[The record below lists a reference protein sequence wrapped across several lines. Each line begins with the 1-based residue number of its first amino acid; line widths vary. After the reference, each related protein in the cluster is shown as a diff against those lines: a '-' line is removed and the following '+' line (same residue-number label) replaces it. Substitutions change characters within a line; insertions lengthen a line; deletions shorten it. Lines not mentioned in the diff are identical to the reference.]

1 MANDSFATF
10 AQVSALDYNDFL
22 VGYRNISETR
32 ISYAGLLTT
41 FTEALSTD
49 PEKVNSIYTTVNS
62 LSDSWE
68 ESVYIAPLQAAS
80 ASWNSVYSNVNA
92 NSSRYT
98 TIDYLS
104 TTNVILSAAT
114 IQGGLSALSLQ
125 TDSLSSRL
133 ISLIHIPENDGTNP
147 SIIIGETSATTGFSG
162 FNIFYDELQ
171 NKLTITSLFSGV
183 SSAIVTIDRSGVAS
197 GPMFPYVATL
207 SKFITAA
214 GASTFYPAALSGMIP
229 ASEITSRIT
238 EGKGMMR
245 GSFLFATLAGPTTT
259 RVRFE
264 FANNAAFTG
273 SITVF
278 NNTVTANAASSI
290 LKAFEAY
297 VIDGSFIIPNN
308 SANPYG
314 ITSGYLVN
322 AGLATTD
329 LYYRA
334 GFTAGDTGT
343 LCILSGGSIRIVP

>member
-10 AQVSALDYNDFL
+10 AQISALDYNDFL

-32 ISYAGLLTT
+32 ISYPGLLTT
-41 FTEALSTD
+41 FTAAFSAD
-49 PEKVNSIYTTVNS
+49 PVKVNSVYTTVNATS
-62 LSDSWE
+62 ANNA
-68 ESVYIAPLQAAS
+68 SVYTT
-80 ASWNSVYSNVNA
+80 VNT

-114 IQGGLSALSLQ
+114 ILGGLSALSLQ

-147 SIIIGETSATTGFSG
+147 SIRIGETSITTGFSG

-171 NKLTITSLFSGV
+171 NKLTITSVFSGV

-197 GPMFPYVATL
+197 GPIFPYVTTF

-214 GASTFYPAALSGMIP
+214 GSASTFYPAALSGMIP

-245 GSFLFATLAGPTTT
+245 GSFLFATSAGSTTT
-259 RVRFE
+259 QIRLQ
-264 FANNAAFTG
+264 FANNPTFTG
-273 SITVF
+273 SSAIFTTTM
-278 NNTVTANAASSI
+278 NPNAVSSI
-290 LKAFEAY
+290 LKVFEAY
-297 VIDGSFIIPNN
+297 VIDGNFIVPNN
-308 SANPYG
+308 TANPY
-314 ITSGYLVN
+314 SVAAGYSTN
-322 AGLATTD
+322 AASATTD

-343 LCILSGGSIRIVP
+343 LCILSGGSIRIMP

>member
-10 AQVSALDYNDFL
+10 AAVTALDYNDFL

-49 PEKVNSIYTTVNS
+49 PEKVNSIYTTVNATS
-62 LSDSWE
+62 ANNV
-68 ESVYIAPLQAAS
+68 SVYTTVNATS
-80 ASWNSVYSNVNA
+80 ANNASVYTTVNA

-147 SIIIGETSATTGFSG
+147 SITIGETSATTGFSG

-197 GPMFPYVATL
+197 GPMFPYVTTL

-245 GSFLFATLAGPTTT
+245 GSFLFATSAGSTTT

-273 SITVF
+273 STTVF
-278 NNTVTANAASSI
+278 NNTMTANAVSSI
-290 LKAFEAY
+290 LKVFEAY
-297 VIDGSFIIPNN
+297 VIDGNFIIPNN
-308 SANPYG
+308 TANPYG
-314 ITSGYLVN
+314 TTSGYLVN

-334 GFTAGDTGT
+334 GFTAGNTDT

>member
-49 PEKVNSIYTTVNS
+49 PAKVNSIYTTVNATS
-62 LSDSWE
+62 ANNA
-68 ESVYIAPLQAAS
+68 SVYTT
-80 ASWNSVYSNVNA
+80 VNA

-114 IQGGLSALSLQ
+114 IRGGLSALSLQ
-125 TDSLSSRL
+125 TDSLSSRD
-133 ISLIHIPENDGTNP
+133 INLIHIPENDGTNP
-147 SIIIGETSATTGFSG
+147 SIIIGETSTTTGFSG
-162 FNIFYDELQ
+162 FNIFYDESQ
-171 NKLTITSLFSGV
+171 NKLTITSVFSGV

-197 GPMFPYVATL
+197 GPMFPYVTTF

-214 GASTFYPAALSGMIP
+214 GASTFYPSALSGMIP

-245 GSFLFATLAGPTTT
+245 GSFLFATSAGPTTT
-259 RVRFE
+259 QVRLQ

-273 SITVF
+273 A
-278 NNTVTANAASSI
+278 NTIFATTMTANAASSI

-297 VIDGSFIIPNN
+297 VVDGNFIVPNN
-308 SANPYG
+308 TANPYSV
-314 ITSGYLVN
+314 TSGYLTN
-322 AGLATTD
+322 AASATTD

-343 LCILSGGSIRIVP
+343 LCILSGGSIHIVP

>member
-49 PEKVNSIYTTVNS
+49 PEKVNSIYTTVNATS
-62 LSDSWE
+62 ANNA
-68 ESVYIAPLQAAS
+68 SVYTT
-80 ASWNSVYSNVNA
+80 VNA

-125 TDSLSSRL
+125 TDSLSSRD
-133 ISLIHIPENDGTNP
+133 INLIHIPENDGTNP

-197 GPMFPYVATL
+197 GSMFPYVTTL

-245 GSFLFATLAGPTTT
+245 GSFLFATSAGSTQTQ
-259 RVRFE
+259 VRLQ
-264 FANNAAFTG
+264 FANNPTFTN
-273 SITVF
+273 SNTIF
-278 NNTVTANAASSI
+278 NNTMTANAASSI
-290 LKAFEAY
+290 LKVFEAY
-297 VIDGSFIIPNN
+297 VVDGNFIIPNN
-308 SANPYG
+308 TANPY
-314 ITSGYLVN
+314 SVAAGYLTNV
-322 AGLATTD
+322 GSATTD

-334 GFTAGDTGT
+334 GFTAGNTGT
-343 LCILSGGSIRIVP
+343 LCMLSGGSIRIVP